1 MIKFLILRITNQ
13 GIKACSW
20 KQIYPSISW
29 SWISDSLNRINQFF
43 EYLARNRLH
52 FAGGGVHKR
61 KIAEKEVMEVKTEA
75 ERKRKTN
82 SSIDEIS
89 LITESMR
96 KNIDIIQSKL
106 TNNITNK

>member
-1 MIKFLILRITNQ
+1 MLL
-13 GIKACSW
+13 
-20 KQIYPSISW
+20 
-29 SWISDSLNRINQFF
+29 WISDSLNRINQFF
-43 EYLARNRLH
+43 ENLARNRLH
-52 FAGGGVHKR
+52 FARRKKVHER
-61 KIAEKEVMEVKTEA
+61 KIADKEVMEVETEA

-82 SSIDEIS
+82 FSINEIS

>member
-1 MIKFLILRITNQ
+1 MH
-13 GIKACSW
+13 
-20 KQIYPSISW
+20 
-29 SWISDSLNRINQFF
+29 
-43 EYLARNRLH
+43 E
-52 FAGGGVHKR
+52 R
-61 KIAEKEVMEVKTEA
+61 KIADKEVMEVETEA

-82 SSIDEIS
+82 FSINEIS